1 MSGVGDDK
9 ARFSYLDLLANTLTE
24 HEKNLASLIDRLE
37 QICDKLSSLGSM
49 TKSEELTEVGKT
61 PAKEAQETLIY
72 MKLKTSRNVGEL
84 TKMLDSLK
92 E

>member
-37 QICDKLSSLGSM
+37 QICDKLSSLGGVI
-49 TKSEELTEVGKT
+49 KSEELTEVGKT
-61 PAKEAQETLIY
+61 PAKEVQETLIY
-72 MKLKTSRNVGEL
+72 MKLKTSRNVQEL
-84 TKMLDSLK
+84 KMMLDSLK